1 MIEYQQNENLSFEE
15 YYDFLKRSDLGGQY
29 PGERFEERI
38 RKLLTTRSV
47 AITARNIEGK
57 LVGIAFGVT
66 DFTYFLFVT
75 DLGVDREYTGQ
86 GIGGE
91 LLKRIREAAGGEDD
105 ITLVTVAHE
114 TAIGFYEKCGYT
126 SENRLFWKPCNLW
139 SKFQVT

>member
-1 MIEYQQNENLSFEE
+1 MIEYRLNENLSFEE
-15 YYDFLKRSDLGGQY
+15 YYDFLRRSDLGGQY
-29 PGERFEERI
+29 PRERFEERI
-38 RKLLTTRSV
+38 RKLLKTRSV
-47 AITARNIEGK
+47 AITARNSDEK
-57 LVGIAFGVT
+57 LIGIAFGVT

-75 DLGVDREYTGQ
+75 DLGVDREYTRQ

-91 LLKRIREAAGGEDD
+91 LLRRIREAAGGEDD

-139 SKFQVT
+139 SKFQVP